1 MHCLAVAIYLSTMA
15 MDLCACDLFYSL
27 QFDRVRRMMTT
38 ILLSSTEDEIQ
49 AVAKE
54 ALDECILENQS
65 KFAV

>member
-1 MHCLAVAIYLSTMA
+1 
-15 MDLCACDLFYSL
+15 
-27 QFDRVRRMMTT
+27 MMTT